1 MHKLE
6 QLPPTPVEI
15 LKRAYQIASE
25 EGLKYVYTGNA
36 PGSEISDTKCP
47 SCNSTLVVRQ
57 GYRIET
63 NNITG
68 GKCNKCGTTLLKEY
82 GIENIDYDF
91 YIMKQSEAKTRIRYS
106 PKGN

>member
-15 LKRAYQIASE
+15 LNRAYHIATG

-36 PGSEISDTKCP
+36 PGNEISDTKCP

-57 GYRIET
+57 GYRIAL
-63 NNITG
+63 NSITG
-68 GKCNKCGTTLLKEY
+68 GKCNKCGSK
-82 GIENIDYDF
+82 IEGVW
-91 YIMKQSEAKTRIRYS
+91 S
-106 PKGN
+106 

>member
-6 QLPPTPVEI
+6 QLPPTPVET
-15 LKRAYQIASE
+15 LNSAHQIASE
-25 EGLKYVYTGNA
+25 EGLKYVYTGNV
-36 PGSEISDTKCP
+36 PGSEISNTKCP

-68 GKCNKCGTTLLKEY
+68 GKCAKCGSK
-82 GIENIDYDF
+82 IEGVWN
-91 YIMKQSEAKTRIRYS
+91 
-106 PKGN
+106 